1 MKLDFDFSNPA
12 KLLFIVSAFVIS
24 FTLPYVSKDAG
35 ITEDEPQH
43 REHGKKLY
51 DYYTKGDKTVI
62 ESPFDEKGQWKYFTE
77 GTASKTAINIYGG
90 FFDFIAEVLHHTIC
104 KNYDVFEAKHALSA
118 FFGALLFIFTA
129 LIAQRISESWSVAL
143 LTLVIATFTPRLF
156 GYSLNNPKDIPL
168 ATFFAFSLL
177 QMISFLKELPRIRMI
192 RAVLLALSFALAI
205 AVRSGA
211 VILIFYFLVF
221 VVFYFALQFLNGEA
235 EPKSFIKP
243 LVIVVLISIAGYL
256 GTSLFWPWAMQNPL
270 LNPLRSLSVFKN
282 FDTFIISELF
292 EGKWITNK
300 SLPWYFV
307 PKWIYITTPV
317 TIISGFALF
326 LILIPKFIK
335 KQNWQI
341 TAYAL
346 LLFSVVFPI
355 LSIIINHSSIYNSA
369 RHITFVI
376 PSLIVLAALAWAEI
390 FKAVK
395 DIYLKFSMVAAFI
408 IILSEPVLFI
418 VNNHPLQ
425 GLYFSP
431 LMGGTKAAFKN
442 YEMDYW
448 GYSIRAAFNWI
459 EKNDSVFTEQNKGRV
474 RMWYGEQ
481 SKLSYFAD
489 SSKHFKHVLA
499 EENSADWDYFIELP
513 ASGKFANDIVYHFPP
528 KGTVHEVMV
537 DGAPVCAIIRNYNVS
552 AATAKNNSAALIPNP
567 AADPFNHSFQ
577 AGMTYYGQKNFN
589 AAAVEFKKAH
599 RLLPANL
606 LVVNNIVAC
615 LNELQ
620 MYDEAIT
627 YATEGLK
634 LDPNFTLIKNNLV
647 ETLKAKA
654 IFKPT
659 VNYYI
664 NISYNY
670 YAQGEYEK
678 CIATSKIIL
687 KYEPNSFLAWNNIC
701 SSYNQ
706 LNQYDKAIDACN
718 NGLKLA
724 PANELLKNNRDVA
737 VKARAGI

>member
-1 MKLDFDFSNPA
+1 MKLNFDFSNPA
-12 KLLFIVSAFVIS
+12 KLLFIVSAFFIS

-77 GTASKTAINIYGG
+77 GTTSKTAINIYGG
-90 FFDFIAEVLHHTIC
+90 FFDFLAEVLHHTIC
-104 KNYDVFEAKHALSA
+104 KNYDAFEAKHALSA

-129 LIAQRISESWSVAL
+129 LITQRISESWSVAL
-143 LTLVIATFTPRLF
+143 LALVIATFTPRLF

-177 QMISFLKELPRIRMI
+177 QMISFIKEMPRIRI
-192 RAVLLALSFALAI
+192 RRAVLLALSFALAI
-205 AVRSGA
+205 AIRSGA

-221 VVFYFALQFLNGEA
+221 VVLYFALQFLYCDG
-235 EPKSFIKP
+235 EPKSFIQP
-243 LVIVVLISIAGYL
+243 LMVAVLISFAGYL

-270 LNPLRSLSVFKN
+270 LNPLRSLLVFKN
-282 FDTFIISELF
+282 FDTFIINELF
-292 EGKWITNK
+292 EGNWINNK

-317 TIISGFALF
+317 TIISGFVLF
-326 LILIPKFIK
+326 LILLPKFIR

-341 TAYAL
+341 TAYGL
-346 LLFSVVFPI
+346 LLFSVAFPI

-390 FKAVK
+390 FNAVK
-395 DIYLKFSMVAAFI
+395 DIYLKFSVVVAFV

-418 VNNHPLQ
+418 INNHPLQ

-431 LMGGTKAAFKN
+431 LIGGTKAAFKN

-448 GYSIRAAFNWI
+448 GYSIRSAFNWI
-459 EKNDSVFTEQNKGRV
+459 EKNDSTATEQNKGCV

-481 SKLSYFAD
+481 LKLSYFAD
-489 SSKHFKHVLA
+489 SSKRFKHVLA

-513 ASGKFANDIVYHFPP
+513 SSGKFAPDIVYHWPP
-528 KGTVHEVMV
+528 RGTVYEVMV
-537 DGAPVCAIIRNYNVS
+537 DNAPICAVVKNYRLQQS
-552 AATAKNNSAALIPNP
+552 ALESNPAALTQNNK
-567 AADPFNHSFQ
+567 ADPFNQAFN
-577 AGMTYYGQKNFN
+577 AGMNFYGQKNFN
-589 AAAVEFKKAH
+589 AAIVEFKKACA
-599 RLLPANL
+599 LAPKNL
-606 LVVNNIVAC
+606 LVVNNIVAS
-615 LNELQ
+615 LNELK
-620 MYDEAIT
+620 MFDEAIV
-627 YATEGLK
+627 YATKGLK
-634 LDPNFTLIKNNLV
+634 IDPNFSLLKNNFA
-647 ETLKAKA
+647 ETLKAKQSYHPDA
-654 IFKPT
+654 S
-659 VNYYI
+659 YYI

-670 YAQGEYEK
+670 YVQGEFEK
-678 CIATSKIIL
+678 CIATSKMIL

-701 SSYNQ
+701 SAYNQ

-718 NGLKLA
+718 KGLKLA
-724 PANELLKNNRDVA
+724 PTNELLRNNREVA
-737 VKARAGI
+737 VKAKAAN

>member
-1 MKLDFDFSNPA
+1 MKLNFDFSNPA

-24 FTLPYVSKDAG
+24 FALPYLSKDAG

-90 FFDFIAEVLHHTIC
+90 FFDFLAEVLHHTIC
-104 KNYDVFEAKHALSA
+104 KNYDAFEAKHALSA

-177 QMISFLKELPRIRMI
+177 QMISFLKELPRIRII

-211 VILIFYFLVF
+211 VILIFYFLTF
-221 VVFYFALQFLNGEA
+221 VVFYFTLQFFYGEA

-243 LVIVVLISIAGYL
+243 LVVAVLISIAGYL

-326 LILIPKFIK
+326 LILLPKFIR
-335 KQNWQI
+335 KQNWQL
-341 TAYAL
+341 TAYGL
-346 LLFSVVFPI
+346 LLFSVAFPI

-369 RHITFVI
+369 RHVTFVI

-395 DIYLKFSMVAAFI
+395 DIYLKFSVVAAFV

-431 LMGGTKAAFKN
+431 LIGGTKAAFKN

-448 GYSIRAAFNWI
+448 GYSVRSAFNWI
-459 EKNDSVFTEQNKGRV
+459 EKNDSTATEQNKGRV

-489 SSKHFKHVLA
+489 SSTRFKHVLA
-499 EENSADWDYFIELP
+499 EENSTGWDYFIELP
-513 ASGKFANDIVYHFPP
+513 ASGKAAPDIVYHWPP
-528 KGTVHEVMV
+528 KGTVYEVMV
-537 DGAPVCAIIRNYNVS
+537 DSAPVCAVVKNYRLQQS
-552 AATAKNNSAALIPNP
+552 APENNSAALTQNT
-567 AADPFNHSFQ
+567 AADPFNQ
-577 AGMTYYGQKNFN
+577 AFNTGMSYYAQKNFN
-589 AAAVEFKKAH
+589 AAIVEFKKA
-599 RLLPANL
+599 RALAPKNL
-606 LVVNNIVAC
+606 LVVNNIVAS
-615 LNELQ
+615 LNELK
-620 MYDEAIT
+620 MFDEAIAYGT
-627 YATEGLK
+627 QGLK
-634 LDPNFTLIKNNLV
+634 IDPNFTLLKNNMA
-647 ETLKAKA
+647 ETFKAKSSVA
-654 IFKPT
+654 LDA
-659 VNYYI
+659 NYYI

-670 YAQGEYEK
+670 YVQGEFEK
-678 CIATSKIIL
+678 CIAASKMIL
-687 KYEPNSFLAWNNIC
+687 KYEPGSFLAWNNIC
-701 SSYNQ
+701 SAYNQ
-706 LNQYDKAIDACN
+706 LNQYDKAIEACN
-718 NGLKLA
+718 KGLKLA
-724 PANELLKNNRDVA
+724 PTNELLKNNREVA
-737 VKARAGI
+737 VKAKGGK